1 MGRFGT
7 VVRAVLAPLA
17 MMVIAGLAGCSSSNP
32 VKVANYPVP
41 ASISITPSPYLSLE
55 LGTNQAFT
63 ATIEDSAKA
72 NITEPVTY
80 ISSNSGVV
88 TVAANGLACAGSWDS
103 LSSPQICTPG
113 AIGVAQVTA
122 VAKGVSSA
130 PTTVYVHQHIDK
142 IVISTVTTVPPAP
155 PTPCLSVGQT
165 IEYQAS
171 AFSRGID
178 ITSTVGIFTWQALT
192 SSVAA
197 LSTTATGLLQGQLQI
212 TAKVPGVTPIFASVG
227 TANSV
232 PVNFTTCAV
241 QSITL
246 TATGAS
252 SSSTTITPTVIDTLG
267 TVIGNTS
274 LNVPLTWSSSESASA
289 SVSSSGVASATAGG
303 GGATIIASCTPPSCN
318 IGFLP
323 SKPIY
328 PENVVQVIAN
338 NTGTTQSQ
346 AGTVYATSSACGTI
360 DTCVSTIVPVTV
372 PANTVG
378 SFVTLPATPNS
389 LVFDHQGAKAYL
401 GTDSGQLGTKGLMVL
416 TASSNSVNEFTSTPG
431 KVLAVSPNGLN
442 VIVSDTTDVPNQ
454 VYVFNTVTNTNV
466 ALSISGA
473 TAADFSPDSLKAY
486 IVAGSTLYVYSL
498 LDALQTIALT
508 ASANDVSFLSEGAF
522 AYLAGG
528 DLSGLA
534 VYRTCDNA
542 DVTDPG
548 KPSIPAPSLIKTLP
562 GQAALVV
569 HGVPPDTNNTFHVLA
584 LDPPNIDIISVN
596 TTPQGCVPTVSD
608 GPITSFNLG
617 HGNFTASQ
625 MIVSQ
630 DGAAAYVVSPDLNSI
645 VAFNI
650 RGQTVS
656 PIGLIGDAVA
666 LQASLTPS
674 GAFLYVGAN
683 DGTIH
688 VLQTATL
695 SDLQQIAFPVD
706 QSLCQNNAGLPFGIT
721 CNADLIVVKP

>member
-1 MGRFGT
+1 MGRFG
-7 VVRAVLAPLA
+7 VVVPAVLASLTL
-17 MMVIAGLAGCSSSNP
+17 VVAGLAGCSSSNP
-32 VKVANYPVP
+32 VRAANYPVP
-41 ASISITPSPYLSLE
+41 ASLSITPSPYLSLE
-55 LGTNQAFT
+55 LGTYQAFT
-63 ATIEDSAKA
+63 ATIENAAKA
-72 NITEPVTY
+72 SITEPVTY
-80 ISSNSGVV
+80 ISSKPGVV

-113 AIGVAQVTA
+113 STGVAQVTA

-130 PTTVYVHQHIDK
+130 ATTVYVHEHIDK
-142 IVISTVTTVPPAP
+142 IVISTITTVPPAP
-155 PTPCLSVGQT
+155 TTPCLSVGQT

-171 AFSRGID
+171 AFSHGTD

-192 SSVAA
+192 SGVAA
-197 LSTTATGLLQGQLQI
+197 LSTTATGLLQGQVQI

-227 TANSV
+227 TANSL

-246 TATGAS
+246 AATGAS
-252 SSSTTITPTVIDTLG
+252 TSSTTITPTVIDTLG
-267 TVIGNTS
+267 TLIGNTS
-274 LNVPLTWSSSESASA
+274 TAVPLTWSSSESASA

-303 GGATIIASCTPPSCN
+303 ATIIASCTPPTCN

-328 PENVVQVIAN
+328 PENVIQMIAN

-346 AGTVYATSSACGTI
+346 TATLYATSTACGTI

-378 SFVTLPATPNS
+378 SFVILPATPNS
-389 LVFDHQGAKAYL
+389 LVFDPQGAKAYL
-401 GTDSGQLGTKGLMVL
+401 GTDSGRLGTKGLMVL
-416 TASSNSVNEFTSTPG
+416 TASSNSITQYPSTPG
-431 KVLAVSPNGLN
+431 KVLAVSPDGRI

-454 VYVFNTVTNTNV
+454 VYVFNTVINTNV
-466 ALSISGA
+466 ALNISGA

-498 LDALQTIALT
+498 LDALQTIPLSAP
-508 ASANDVSFLSEGAF
+508 ANDVSFLSEGAF

-528 DLSGLA
+528 DLSGVA

-562 GQAALVV
+562 GQAALEL
-569 HGVPPDTNNTFHVLA
+569 HGVPPDTDNTFHVLA
-584 LDPPNIDIISVN
+584 LNPPNIDIISVN

-617 HGNFTASQ
+617 HGSFKASQ
-625 MIVSQ
+625 MILSQ
-630 DGAAAYVVSPDLNSI
+630 DGSAAYVVSPDLNSI

-650 RGQTVS
+650 RGETVS

-666 LQASLTPS
+666 LHASLTPS

-688 VLQTATL
+688 ALQTATL
-695 SDLQQIAFPVD
+695 SDLQQIGFPVD
-706 QSLCQNNAGLPFGIT
+706 QSLCQNSAGQTFGIT
-721 CNADLIVVKP
+721 CNVDLLMVKP